1 LVVELLGGGA
11 STESGHNRGPSL
23 NLRNQHCSWE
33 SLTRPLAF
41 CSTISRDSAWLRP
54 CIRTVRFNAPAVLTG
69 TPVHGGTRGWAQN
82 PSRLHA
88 HRDPLCLTLRLIT
101 ATRVLPHGYP
111 TNSSTPD
118 LRLFAYFPAV
128 FQQDNRSESGTPSPP
143 RRAEAAQGSHGGHY
157 PRRSLRRDGTMNPYS
172 SVSDYS
178 SPWLPF

>member
-1 LVVELLGGGA
+1 MVVELLGGGA

-23 NLRNQHCSWE
+23 NLRNQHCSWG

-54 CIRTVRFNAPAVLTG
+54 CIRTARFNAPAVLTG

-111 TNSSTPD
+111 TNSCSS
-118 LRLFAYFPAV
+118 AC
-128 FQQDNRSESGTPSPP
+128 
-143 RRAEAAQGSHGGHY
+143 
-157 PRRSLRRDGTMNPYS
+157 RSLTLFELRATFLYGHNARADRERHMSAPIKNGS
-172 SVSDYS
+172 RASR
-178 SPWLPF
+178 LPFAFSNCHP

>member
-1 LVVELLGGGA
+1 LLGGGA

-101 ATRVLPHGYP
+101 ATRVLPHGQLLIFGCSP
-111 TNSSTPD
+111 TFLQFSSRTIALNPARR
-118 LRLFAYFPAV
+118 LRP
-128 FQQDNRSESGTPSPP
+128 EGP
-143 RRAEAAQGSHGGHY
+143 RRRRGHME
-157 PRRSLRRDGTMNPYS
+157 GTTPVEV
-172 SVSDYS
+172 SVETGQ
-178 SPWLPF
+178 